1 MVAVVFVMGVS
12 GSGKTTIGEG
22 LGKFVRAAKIIQK
35 NLILIS

>member
-22 LGKFVRAAKIIQK
+22 LGTVHKPSNKFDLFV
-35 NLILIS
+35 NN